1 MIGERKI
8 RVLTVDDHPLM
19 RAGISF
25 EINAQPDMQVVAEAA
40 DGQDALVLFRA
51 HRPDVTLMDIRMPV
65 LSGIDALRSIRK
77 EFTNARVIVL
87 TTVTGD
93 IQAVRAFKE
102 GAAGFILKDS
112 LRGELVNTI
121 RLIHAGE
128 RRIPPEIAQQMAQ
141 HIADDVLSVRELD
154 VLQQVALGRSNKI
167 IAAHLDITENT
178 VKNHLKSILFKLN
191 ADDRTHAVMIALKR
205 GYIEA

>member
-1 MIGERKI
+1 MTGERKI

-25 EINAQPDMQVVAEAA
+25 EINAQSDMQVVAEAA

-51 HRPDVTLMDIRMPV
+51 HRPDVTLMDIRMPG
-65 LSGIDALRSIRK
+65 LSGIDVLRSIRK
-77 EFTNARVIVL
+77 EFTSARVIVL

-121 RLIHAGE
+121 RLIHNGE

-167 IAAHLDITENT
+167 IAGHLDITENT
-178 VKNHLKSILFKLN
+178 VKNHLKSILSKLN

>member
-1 MIGERKI
+1 MTDERKI

-25 EINAQPDMQVVAEAA
+25 EINAQSDMQVVAEAA

-65 LSGIDALRSIRK
+65 LSGIDVLRSIRK

-167 IAAHLDITENT
+167 IAGHLDITENT